1 MKFLNG
7 WKTIIGTSGTI
18 ILIAAHTLITV
29 DPCRSTFVQG
39 LVENGL
45 DFAIGGT
52 SLLSLIGIIHKI
64 EKAKP

>member
-7 WKTIIGTSGTI
+7 KKTVIGVSGTI
-18 ILIAAHTLITV
+18 ILVAAHTLITV
-29 DPCRSTFVQG
+29 DPCRSTFIQG
-39 LVENGL
+39 LIENGI

-64 EKAKP
+64 EKAKS